1 MTGNRLGPS
10 LSKGNLRK
18 RILKRLN
25 EQSAHER
32 VRKSLEIKKRL
43 FALKEFKFAKT
54 VMFYVSKD
62 GEVDTIQMIKDT
74 LRMGKR
80 VAVPVTKVEK
90 KELIAS
96 QILDLEKELTRGPY
110 GILEPKSGYV
120 RPVPV
125 EEIDLVIVPG
135 IAFDKMGRRL
145 GRGAGYYDRFLK
157 KFHKDIP
164 FIGLAFDFQVLE
176 NLPILSHDIPVSKL
190 LVA

>member
-10 LSKGNLRK
+10 LSKNFLRR

-25 EQSAHER
+25 EQSAYER
-32 VRKSLEIKKRL
+32 ARKSLEIKKGL
-43 FALKEFKFAKT
+43 FALEEFKSAKT

-120 RPVPV
+120 RPVPI
-125 EEIDLVIVPG
+125 EKIDLIVVPG
-135 IAFDKMGRRL
+135 VAFDKMGRRL

-157 KFHKDIP
+157 KFHKDVP
-164 FIGLAFDFQVLE
+164 FIGLAFDFQVVE
-176 NLPILSHDIPVSKL
+176 NLPTLSHDVPVSKL